1 MTKEQKF
8 VSALLSIEQLIAA
21 GGLKEAAQ
29 HLNALFRAQPND
41 PRLFIL
47 GSQLALASGNP
58 KGRLEGALSAAK
70 VAPEWPVA
78 ALLVAQ
84 AYLEQNQREE
94 ALNWARKAV
103 ATGQK
108 HRSLDVPQL
117 ERAAFLAQGAGDGA
131 LALEW
136 LQAAIDMEPTQT
148 ALRYKKALILTNSG
162 QYEAAV
168 SLLTELLNADPENV
182 ALLEQ
187 RMKAGR
193 VANRMD
199 LVAADSTLALK
210 LEPNNPTFQF
220 YYALS
225 HDQTPAAFSPD
236 MVKELFDVRAAQF
249 DQHLVVSLNYKL
261 PKDVA
266 ARIRGWYPELDCD
279 ILDLGCGTGLLGAC
293 LGPCKGVLVG
303 VDLSTAMIQQA
314 EKHAVYDKF
323 YAVDVVKALESTPA
337 GEYDVLTALDVFV
350 YLGELDSLIA
360 NAHKVL
366 TAGGRFVFSCEKE
379 EGVSAGFRLHS
390 ALRYSHTGEYLE
402 KCLKAAG
409 FSGYTLEDF
418 DIRLERGE
426 PVKGI
431 LCVAQK

>member
-8 VSALLSIEQLIAA
+8 VTALLSIEQLINA

-41 PRLFIL
+41 PRLFVL

-70 VAPEWPVA
+70 AAPEWPVA

-94 ALNWARKAV
+94 ALNWVRKAV
-103 ATGQK
+103 ALGKK
-108 HRSLDVPQL
+108 HRSLDAPQL

-148 ALRYKKALILTNSG
+148 TLRYKRALILTNSG

-168 SLLTELLNADPENV
+168 SLLTELLNADPENGT
-182 ALLEQ
+182 LLEQ
-187 RMKAGR
+187 RMKAARG
-193 VANRMD
+193 AQRMD
-199 LVAADSTLALK
+199 LVATDSTLALK
-210 LEPNNPTFQF
+210 LEPDNPTFQF

-225 HDQTPAAFSPD
+225 HSQTPAAFSPE
-236 MVKELFDVRAAQF
+236 MVKELFDPSAAQF
-249 DQHLVVSLNYKL
+249 DQHLVVSLHYKL

-303 VDLSTAMIQQA
+303 VDLSTSMIQQA
-314 EKHAVYDKF
+314 EKHAAYDKF
-323 YAVDVVKALESTPA
+323 YAVDVTKALENTPE
-337 GEYDVLTALDVFV
+337 GEYDILTALDVFV
-350 YLGELDSLIA
+350 YMGELNSLIT

-366 TAGGRFVFSCEKE
+366 TPGGRLVFSCEKNL
-379 EGVSAGFRLHS
+379 EGTEDYRLHS
-390 ALRYSHTGEYLE
+390 ANRYSHSSSYLE
-402 KCLKAAG
+402 KCLKTAG
-409 FSGYTLEDF
+409 YSGYTLEDF